1 MYGSI
6 LRAKIKPGKKEEYL
20 RLVRSEVPTAE
31 DYGQGL
37 HSVEAAFEDKDPD
50 RVVMIIH
57 FKDRE
62 SYTKNADRAETNE
75 QWERQAALLEDVEW
89 IDVNYVDYIGK
100 PIGEGATASSS

>member
-6 LRAKIKPGKKEEYL
+6 MRAKIKPGKKDEYL
-20 RLVRSEVPTAE
+20 RLMRDEVPSAE

-37 HSVEAAFEDKDPD
+37 YSVEAAFEDKDPD

-57 FKDRE
+57 FKDRD
-62 SYTKNADRAETNE
+62 SYIKNADRPETNE
-75 QWERQAALLEDVEW
+75 QWQKQAALLDDVEW
-89 IDVNYVDYIGK
+89 IDVNYADYIGK